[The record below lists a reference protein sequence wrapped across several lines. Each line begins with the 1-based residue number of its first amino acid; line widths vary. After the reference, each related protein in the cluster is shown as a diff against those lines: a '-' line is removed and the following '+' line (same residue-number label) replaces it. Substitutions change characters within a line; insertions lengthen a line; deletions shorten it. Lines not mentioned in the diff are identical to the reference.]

1 MGEESMELM
10 ERMLVEKMFQT
21 DSFVVFVTAVAVA
34 AGFSVLFVE
43 QLSWGEIQG
52 PAVIAAAVAA
62 AVPQGAEK
70 DIEVLPIHSEQH

>member
-1 MGEESMELM
+1 MELM

-52 PAVIAAAVAA
+52 PAVIAAAV
-62 AVPQGAEK
+62 VPQGAEK

>member
-1 MGEESMELM
+1 MELM

-52 PAVIAAAVAA
+52 PAVIAAAV
-62 AVPQGAEK
+62 PQGAEK